1 MAGGA
6 WIPREEIH
14 QNPFG
19 EQCTDEYMQ
28 TLLDEIGTL
37 EQWTTK
43 YGQMFNHDTRVIQMV
58 MLLVTE
64 GVKEWDF
71 EPTMEQ
77 VNIIYPGTTPATWWI
92 LMNASENTD
101 KKLYYK
107 LATCV
112 EQFYPLVWNEE
123 TTRAWA
129 KAYLQAVHDEM
140 TEEGM
145 QEMREHMWA
154 YDALAL
160 GAGRIDG

>member
-1 MAGGA
+1 MAEGA

-28 TLLDEIGTL
+28 TLLDEMGTL

-43 YGQMFNHDTRVIQMV
+43 YGQMFDHDTHVIQMV
-58 MLLVTE
+58 SRLVTE
-64 GVKEWDF
+64 GVKEWNF
-71 EPTMEQ
+71 KPTMEEVSTFYQ
-77 VNIIYPGTTPATWWI
+77 GATPATWWI

-101 KKLYYK
+101 KKLYRK

-112 EQFYPLVWNEE
+112 QHFLPFVWNEE

-129 KAYLQAVHDEM
+129 VAYLRAVHDEM
-140 TEEGM
+140 T
-145 QEMREHMWA
+145 
-154 YDALAL
+154 
-160 GAGRIDG
+160 